1 MKTSSKRV
9 IKKTVEPTG
18 DSIGKK
24 IAKRITKV
32 SENSQQYNSETFTN
46 EHDKEIRKER
56 YISPEE
62 RQNIIVMNWNKIV

>member
-9 IKKTVEPTG
+9 IKKTVEATG

-32 SENSQQYNSETFTN
+32 SENSQQHNSETFTN

>member
-1 MKTSSKRV
+1 MLK
-9 IKKTVEPTG
+9 G
-18 DSIGKK
+18 LQ
-24 IAKRITKV
+24 KV